1 MTCKHG
7 FIGAC
12 AECDGAGQDPPT
24 EPCEITAPNPHL
36 DPQALLARVRQHNGG
51 FLTPKD
57 VAALASHP
65 QGRLTQVLVRTGR
78 GRFVCAAQD
87 VEHFRAL
94 VEIARAGTL
103 DEQMAQMEDHED
115 WVRDLS
121 LPVANTSMMAIPG
134 LTLTLQTWW
143 LSPLDNEPLGL
154 VREMHVQASE
164 LPEVVEQLG
173 DCEQWDY
180 EQYGVTCTYLVL
192 PGGVIDVSRLRPIP
206 QAAERGGPH
215 DPDNT
220 VPSGARAE

>member
-1 MTCKHG
+1 MTTGYVPLRDTLDSALRALTEAARK
-7 FIGAC
+7 IGEWR
-12 AECDGAGQDPPT
+12 AEPAPLTSHERAAWNLRIAQLT
-24 EPCEITAPNPHL
+24 AEEANLRHEIL
-36 DPQALLARVRQHNGG
+36 
-51 FLTPKD
+51 
-57 VAALASHP
+57 ALACDP
-65 QGRLTQVLVRTGR
+65 
-78 GRFVCAAQD
+78 
-87 VEHFRAL
+87 
-94 VEIARAGTL
+94 
-103 DEQMAQMEDHED
+103 
-115 WVRDLS
+115 
-121 LPVANTSMMAIPG
+121 
-134 LTLTLQTWW
+134 TLTLQTWW